1 MVKACS
7 IKWNKVFKSDTLFVF
22 LFNLNK
28 LRLKTAKKT
37 ILKSKQTTTMADKII
52 RFFFFNYQILY
63 VIRHF
68 KYCFIQYMRESV

>member
-37 ILKSKQTTTMADKII
+37 ILKSTQTATK
-52 RFFFFNYQILY
+52 
-63 VIRHF
+63 V
-68 KYCFIQYMRESV
+68 